1 MRKIQNFLS
10 ITFILLNFSLSA
22 QNVGEFELENANNAL
37 IDGNYQI
44 WYDESLKA
52 ADKGNAEGM
61 LNVAYAIDPYYAE
74 RFPYPT
80 IKDAVKAFEYYK
92 KSGDAG
98 NVEGAYATGDLYR
111 LGEGTPK
118 DKDQAIVYYKKA
130 YELGHPEAAN
140 TIYQMV
146 GIDLYLSYL
155 KDCVARKNFDAAK
168 ELSIIY
174 ITGEI
179 VDANIAEA
187 MKYLEL
193 GDKGNHGG
201 CQYVLGYLYRNGFKK
216 APDGVVSLSNE
227 NADVAKAVYYF
238 ELAAKNGSTEALN
251 NLGEMYMSG
260 MEIGEDFEKSFSN
273 FEKSCGLNSGYG
285 CYMCGMMIS
294 SGYVVR
300 DEEAVEYFVTK
311 AIDLGYQPE

>member
-1 MRKIQNFLS
+1 MLRISFFFL
-10 ITFILLNFSLSA
+10 FNILSLSVFS
-22 QNVGEFELENANNAL
+22 QMPGQTELENAIDAYNNE
-37 IDGNYQI
+37 NYQT

-52 ADKGNAEGM
+52 ANKGNAEGM
-61 LNVAYAIDPYYAE
+61 LNVAYAIDPYYAD
-74 RFPYPT
+74 RFPFPLN
-80 IKDAVKAFEYYK
+80 KDAAKALEYYK

-98 NVEGAYATGDLYR
+98 NVEGAYTTGELYR
-111 LGEGTPK
+111 LGEGTTK
-118 DKDQAIVYYKKA
+118 NEEQAIVYYKKA

-146 GIDLYLSYL
+146 GKDKYLLYLS
-155 KDCVARKNFDAAK
+155 DCVARKNYEAAK
-168 ELSIIY
+168 ELAIIY
-174 ITGEI
+174 ISGEM

-227 NADVAKAVYYF
+227 NADVEKAVYYF
-238 ELAAKNGSTEALN
+238 NIAANNGSTEALN

-260 MEIGEDFEKSFSN
+260 MEISEDFEKSFIN
-273 FEKSCGLNSGYG
+273 FEKSCELNSGYG

-294 SGYVVR
+294 TGYVSR
-300 DEEAVEYFVTK
+300 NQEDVEFYVNK
-311 AIDLGYQPE
+311 ALDLGYTPE

>member
-1 MRKIQNFLS
+1 MGKFQNV
-10 ITFILLNFSLSA
+10 LLLIMTIINFSLFA
-22 QNVGEFELENANNAL
+22 QTSGEVELENALIAYNN
-37 IDGNYQI
+37 GNYQT

-52 ADKGNAEGM
+52 ANKGNAEGM

-74 RFPYPT
+74 RFPFPLN
-80 IKDAVKAFEYYK
+80 KDSAKAFEYYK

-98 NVEGAYATGDLYR
+98 SVEGAYTTGDLYR
-111 LGEGTPK
+111 LGEGTAVNE
-118 DKDQAIVYYKKA
+118 DQAIVYYKKA

-146 GIDLYLSYL
+146 GTENYLSYL

-174 ITGEI
+174 ISGEI

-238 ELAAKNGSTEALN
+238 ELAAENGSTEALN

-260 MEIGEDFEKSFSN
+260 MEISEDFEKSFSN
-273 FEKSCGLNSGYG
+273 FEKSCELDSGYG

-300 DEEAVEYFVTK
+300 DEEDIEFFVTK